1 MNTNPCKLIFDSN
14 VYANLSDF
22 LNQNAHSKIFILVD
36 DQTKKYCLP
45 ILKNHFQKD
54 FIVLEIKSG
63 EKNKTIDTVQT
74 LWQELTDLGADRKSV
89 FINLGGG
96 VVTDLGG
103 FVALT
108 FKRGIRFINIPT
120 TLLGMVDAAI
130 GGKTGVDLNGL
141 KNQIGIISSPEM
153 VLIEPSFLKTL
164 PEREIRS
171 GMAEVY
177 KYSLIADIP
186 DWRLIKESNPSQ
198 IQNEVIYA
206 AAKVK
211 QNIILQDPNENGLRK
226 TLNYGHTLG
235 HAIETLFLSKS
246 AEEQL
251 LHGEAIAIGT
261 IMATYLSFLKLDFPK
276 AYLDEITHFFI
287 QHYPKISLN
296 QNDIVQ
302 IFENLKHDK
311 KNQNGQINFVLLEK
325 IGRPIWD
332 VKVTDDE
339 ILKAI
344 NFYLAH
350 V

>member
-1 MNTNPCKLIFDSN
+1 MSTNQCKLIFDSN
-14 VYANLSDF
+14 VFAKLNDF

-36 DQTKKYCLP
+36 DQTNKYCLP
-45 ILKNHFQKD
+45 IFKNNFQDD
-54 FIVLEIKSG
+54 FITLEINSG
-63 EKNKTIDTVQT
+63 EKSKTIDTVQT

-108 FKRGIRFINIPT
+108 FKRGIKYINIPT

-130 GGKTGVDLNGL
+130 GGKTGVDFNGL
-141 KNQIGIISSPEM
+141 KNQIGIISPAEM
-153 VLIEPSFLKTL
+153 VLIDPSFLKTL
-164 PEREIRS
+164 PEREIKS

-177 KYSLIADIP
+177 KYSLIAAIP
-186 DWRLIKESNPSQ
+186 EWRLIKESKPLQ

-206 AAKVK
+206 AAMVK
-211 QNIILQDPNENGLRK
+211 QKIVLQDPNENGLRK

-261 IMATYLSFLKLDFPK
+261 IMATYLSYIKLDFPK
-276 AYLDEITHFFI
+276 TDLDEITDFFI
-287 QHYPKISLN
+287 QHYPKISLD
-296 QNDIVQ
+296 QNDMVQ

-339 ILKAI
+339 ILEAI
-344 NFYLAH
+344 NFYLGH